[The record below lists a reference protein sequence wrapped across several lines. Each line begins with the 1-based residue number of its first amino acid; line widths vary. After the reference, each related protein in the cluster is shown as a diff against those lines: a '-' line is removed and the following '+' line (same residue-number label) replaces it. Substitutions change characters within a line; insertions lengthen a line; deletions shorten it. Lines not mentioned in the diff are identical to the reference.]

1 MSFSL
6 KEKKLAKEE
15 EKKKIMLEEG
25 KVAKKE
31 KKPKKSLFS
40 KKTKE
45 VEKKPKK
52 LSVSGEVINDKMTYK
67 KETKLNT
74 MLLNVISPMGIKFS
88 RNDFLIGEN
97 KASMFGVVDFPS
109 ITNYGYLSKLTS
121 IPGAVTSIHFKSISS
136 GELLGDLRAN
146 IKEKEAI
153 AEGTNDYLEKKRS
166 TESAENS
173 KKLLK
178 QIDDAGEKVGLMS
191 TLIMPFSPDDK
202 FSEVTSRVKTKA
214 MSANVR
220 IRNLSFIQENAFKAL
235 SPYYT
240 TEKEVSEY
248 LDRVMPLSAF
258 IGGFPFSDT
267 GYRDEVGSYIARD
280 SKGGLVMLDM
290 WKRSND
296 RTNSNIVIMGMPGVG
311 KSTAIKHI
319 ILNEYMNGT
328 KIVIIDPEAE
338 YVDLVKNL
346 DGDIINSGG
355 GKGKINPLQIRAI
368 PKDDDVSD
376 DISDDMPDMA
386 LYLKTVETFFKL
398 YLDDSDS
405 LVIATLKEMIIKV
418 YKLFSIT
425 FDTDVSNLEAK
436 DFPTIKDLYELILKE
451 KEVEEGELKLKN
463 LEKLEILLK
472 DIAVGADSYLFSGIS
487 TIEHSSN
494 AICFDTSDLTNMD
507 AKTKSTQ
514 YFNIMTYA
522 WQIMSKS
529 REEKVLLICDE
540 AYLLIDPDVPETLSF
555 VRNIEKRS
563 RKYESA
569 IAVISHSVV
578 DFLAEKVKMQ
588 GQAVLDTPTYKFL
601 MGTDGQNLIETKEL
615 YKLGDAEEELLEAKK
630 RKHALAMIGSK
641 RLQIVFEIPPYKFE
655 YFGDKGGR

>member
-6 KEKKLAKEE
+6 KEKKNAIKASEE
-15 EKKKIMLEEG
+15 VSEEITENKEKKKSIF
-25 KVAKKE
+25 
-31 KKPKKSLFS
+31 PKKNKDKEVKS
-40 KKTKE
+40 KKI
-45 VEKKPKK
+45 
-52 LSVSGEVINDKMTYK
+52 SVSGEVIKEKKIYK
-67 KETKLNT
+67 KKTKLNT
-74 MLLNVISPMGIKFS
+74 MLLNVISPMGIKFN

-121 IPGAVTSIHFKSISS
+121 IPGAVTSISFKSISS
-136 GELLGDLRAN
+136 SELLSDLRAN

-153 AEGTNDYLEKKRS
+153 AEGTNDYLEKKRAN
-166 TESAENS
+166 ESAENS

-178 QIDDAGEKVGLMS
+178 QIDDGGEKVGLMS
-191 TLIMPFSPDDK
+191 TLIMPFAPDDK
-202 FSEVTSRVKTKA
+202 FSEVTSRVKTKSA
-214 MSANVR
+214 TANVK
-220 IRNLSFIQENAFKAL
+220 IRNLSFIQEKAFKAL

-240 TEKEVSEY
+240 SDKEVSDY

-267 GYRDEVGSYIARD
+267 GYRDEVGSYLAKD
-280 SKGGLVMLDM
+280 SKGGLVILDM

-319 ILNEYMNGT
+319 ILNEFMNGT
-328 KIVIIDPEAE
+328 KVVIIDPEAE
-338 YVDLVKNL
+338 YIDLIKNL
-346 DGDIINSGG
+346 GGDIINSGG

-368 PKDDDVSD
+368 PRDNDEDDYFED
-376 DISDDMPDMA
+376 DKDDMPDMA

-398 YLDDSDS
+398 YLSDSDS
-405 LVIATLKEMIIKV
+405 LVIGTLKEMIIKV
-418 YKLFSIT
+418 YNIFGID
-425 FDTDVSNLEAK
+425 FDTDVSTLNAE
-436 DFPTIKDLYELILKE
+436 DFPTIKDLYELILSE
-451 KEVEEGELKLKN
+451 KNNENGELKTKN

-472 DIAVGADSYLFSGIS
+472 DIAIGADSYLFSGIS
-487 TIEHSSN
+487 TIKHSSN

-529 REEKVLLICDE
+529 RDEKVLLICDE

-578 DFLAEKVKMQ
+578 DFLAPKVKMQ

-601 MGTDGQNLIETKEL
+601 MGTDGQNLIETREL

-641 RLQIVFEIPPYKFE
+641 RLPIVFDIPPYKFN